1 MTNSSHVIDNY
12 KIGMS
17 ALSSTED
24 VLRHETL
31 IPVLTGG
38 GGHTWRMCGPME
50 VQQKA
55 KGQPW
60 VASLGHS
67 LPLLTNWDE
76 VFETGFH
83 WDLGLAT

>member
-1 MTNSSHVIDNY
+1 VTNSSHVIDNY

-38 GGHTWRMCGPME
+38 GGAHVSYVCTHGSTAE
-50 VQQKA
+50 
-55 KGQPW
+55 GQR
-60 VASLGHS
+60 AALGS
-67 LPLLTNWDE
+67 IPRAQFAFVD
-76 VFETGFH
+76 
-83 WDLGLAT
+83 